1 MPPSNS
7 TVVKLK
13 KKVTSFERVLERESI
28 EDPKTFLRASS
39 KATLILVE
47 INE

>member
-1 MPPSNS
+1 
-7 TVVKLK
+7 V
-13 KKVTSFERVLERESI
+13 KKVTSFESVLERECI
-28 EDPKTFLRASS
+28 EDSETFLSASS